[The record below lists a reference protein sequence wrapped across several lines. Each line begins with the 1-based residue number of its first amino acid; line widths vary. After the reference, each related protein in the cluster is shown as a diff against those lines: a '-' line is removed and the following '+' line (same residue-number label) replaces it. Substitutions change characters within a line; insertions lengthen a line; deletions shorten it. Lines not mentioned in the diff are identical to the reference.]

1 MLACLLA
8 VTIKYSRKTVM
19 LIIATDITAADH
31 LDTDALIFLHLYR
44 VSHMNIILFLSYIA
58 GESGPCKIY
67 KPT

>member
-1 MLACLLA
+1 
-8 VTIKYSRKTVM
+8 M

-58 GESGPCKIY
+58 GESGPCKIF